1 MKRNIFVF
9 VFIVFLLKINSQE
22 NKVVKDTLIVSY
34 ASAPPFIIEN
44 ENQLE
49 GINIW
54 LWKRVAEDL
63 QLPYKIIPMGFAD
76 MLASLKTGEV
86 DVSINPLT
94 ITSDR
99 IKEIGFTR
107 SFFASH
113 STVAVAEKSS
123 FQKIKQFLG
132 AIFHMNFLR
141 GFLLLFII
149 LLFFGFLTWLF
160 ERKHNP
166 EDFRPGQKG
175 IWDGLWWSVVTLST
189 VGYGDKAPKTRWGKI
204 AALGLML
211 SGLLFI
217 SGLTASIAS
226 SLTVNQLTENIESFD
241 EFKERP
247 VGTVRSSSSY
257 DFLRVHFFKK
267 TKQYNNVVSG
277 LEDLK
282 NREIEA
288 FIYDEPILKYRIR
301 KDSTLNDLQIL
312 PMKFD
317 VQFYAFG
324 IKKEHIELQ
333 RKISQRILE
342 IIETTEWEVVLAEYG
357 LTEI

>member
-1 MKRNIFVF
+1 MKRFFFVF
-9 VFIVFLLKINSQE
+9 VYILIFFRLSGQE
-22 NKVVKDTLIVSY
+22 VKDTLIVGY
-34 ASAPPFIIEN
+34 AAAPPFIIEN
-44 ENQLE
+44 EELLE

-63 QLPYKIIPMGFAD
+63 ELPYKIEQMSFAD
-76 MLASLKTGEV
+76 MLEALKAGEI

-99 IKEIGFTR
+99 IKELGFTR

-132 AIFHMNFLR
+132 AIFQMNFLR

-160 ERKHNP
+160 ERRHNP
-166 EDFRPGQKG
+166 DDFRPGQKG
-175 IWDGLWWSVVTLST
+175 IWDGLWWSVVTLTT
-189 VGYGDKAPKTRWGKI
+189 VGYGDKAPKTRWGKV

-211 SGLLFI
+211 SGLLFV

-226 SLTVNQLTENIESFD
+226 SLTVNQLTENVESFD

-257 DFLRVHFFKK
+257 DFLRVHFFKDIN
-267 TKQYNNVVSG
+267 QYNSVIPG
-277 LEDLK
+277 LQDLK
-282 NREIEA
+282 NQEIEA

-301 KDSTLNDLQIL
+301 KDSTLSELQLL
-312 PMKFD
+312 PIKFD

-324 IKKEHIELQ
+324 IKKDSLELQ
-333 RKISQRILE
+333 RRISQRILE

>member
-1 MKRNIFVF
+1 MKRLSLVF
-9 VFIVFLLKINSQE
+9 VCLFSLIKVSSQDL
-22 NKVVKDTLIVSY
+22 KDTLTVAY
-34 ASAPPFIIEN
+34 APAPPFIIEDG
-44 ENQLE
+44 ELLE

-54 LWKRVAEDL
+54 LWRRVAEDL
-63 QLPYKIIPMGFAD
+63 EIPYKIKTMPFSD
-76 MLASLKTGEV
+76 MLGALKAGEV

-123 FQKIKQFLG
+123 FQKIRQFLG
-132 AIFHMNFLR
+132 AFLHMNFLR

-166 EDFRPGQKG
+166 DDFRPGQKG
-175 IWDGLWWSVVTLST
+175 IWDGLWWSVVTLTT
-189 VGYGDKAPKTRWGKI
+189 VGYGDKAPKTRWGKV
-204 AALGLML
+204 AGLGLML
-211 SGLLFI
+211 SGLLFV

-226 SLTVNQLTENIESFD
+226 SLTVNQLTENIENFD
-241 EFKERP
+241 EFKERR
-247 VGTVRSSSSY
+247 VGTVKSSSSY
-257 DFLRVHFFKK
+257 DFLRVHFFKEIN
-267 TKQYNNVVSG
+267 QYPSVIPG

-282 NREIEA
+282 NQKIEA

-301 KDSTLNDLQIL
+301 KDSTLNELQLL
-312 PMKFD
+312 PIKFD

-324 IKKEHIELQ
+324 IKKDSLDLQ
-333 RKISQRILE
+333 KRISQRILE

>member
-1 MKRNIFVF
+1 MKRFFLVF
-9 VFIVFLLKINSQE
+9 VYILVFFRLSAQE
-22 NKVVKDTLIVSY
+22 AKDTLIVGY
-34 ASAPPFIIEN
+34 AAAPPFIIEN
-44 ENQLE
+44 EELLE

-54 LWKRVAEDL
+54 LWKKVAEDL
-63 QLPYKIIPMGFAD
+63 QLPYRIEQMAFAD
-76 MLASLKTGEV
+76 MLAALKAGKI

-99 IKEIGFTR
+99 IKEMGFTR

-123 FQKIKQFLG
+123 FQKIRQFLG
-132 AIFHMNFLR
+132 AIFQMNFLR

-160 ERKHNP
+160 ERRHNP
-166 EDFRPGQKG
+166 DDFRPGQKG
-175 IWDGLWWSVVTLST
+175 IWDGLWWSVVTLTT
-189 VGYGDKAPKTRWGKI
+189 VGYGDKAPKTRWGKV

-211 SGLLFI
+211 SGLLFV

-226 SLTVNQLTENIESFD
+226 SLTVNQLTESVESFD

-257 DFLRVHFFKK
+257 DFLRVHFFKDIN
-267 TKQYNNVVSG
+267 QYNSVIPG
-277 LEDLK
+277 LQDLK
-282 NREIEA
+282 NQKIEA
-288 FIYDEPILKYRIR
+288 FIYDEPILKYRIK
-301 KDSTLNDLQIL
+301 KDSTLSKLQLL
-312 PMKFD
+312 PIKFD

-324 IKKEHIELQ
+324 IKKDSLELQ

>member
-1 MKRNIFVF
+1 MKRLLL
-9 VFIVFLLKINSQE
+9 VFIFIANFSQIFGQE
-22 NKVVKDTLIVSY
+22 QEPKDTLIVGY
-34 ASAPPFIIEN
+34 ATAPPFIIEN
-44 ENQLE
+44 EELLE

-63 QLPYKIIPMGFAD
+63 ELPYKIKRMEFAD
-76 MLASLKTGEV
+76 MLTALKTGEI

-113 STVAVAEKSS
+113 STVAVSEKSS
-123 FQKIKQFLG
+123 FQKVKQFLSS
-132 AIFHMNFLR
+132 IFQMNFLR

-166 EDFRPGQKG
+166 NDFRPGQKG
-175 IWDGLWWSVVTLST
+175 IWDGLWWSVVTLTT
-189 VGYGDKAPKTRWGKI
+189 VGYGDKAPKTRWGKV

-211 SGLLFI
+211 SGLLFV

-226 SLTVNQLTENIESFD
+226 SLTVNQLTESVDSFD
-241 EFKERP
+241 EFKNRP
-247 VGTVRSSSSY
+247 VGTVKNSSSY
-257 DFLRVHFFKK
+257 DFLRVHFFKDIN
-267 TKQYNNVVSG
+267 QYNSVIPG
-277 LEDLK
+277 LRDLK
-282 NREIEA
+282 NQKIEA

-312 PMKFD
+312 PIKFD

-324 IKKEHIELQ
+324 IRKDSMGLQ
-333 RKISQRILE
+333 REISQRILE
-342 IIETTEWEVVLAEYG
+342 VIETTEWEVVLAEYG

>member
-1 MKRNIFVF
+1 MKRFFFVF
-9 VFIVFLLKINSQE
+9 ALFLFCFKISAQAPT
-22 NKVVKDTLIVSY
+22 DTLIVGY
-34 ASAPPFIIEN
+34 APAAPFIIEDD
-44 ENQLE
+44 ELLE

-63 QLPYKIIPMGFAD
+63 ELPYTIKKMAFAD
-76 MLASLKTGEV
+76 MLAALKSGEI

-99 IKEIGFTR
+99 IKELGFTR

-132 AIFHMNFLR
+132 AIFQMNFLR
-141 GFLLLFII
+141 GFLLLFVI

-160 ERKHNP
+160 ERRHNP
-166 EDFRPGQKG
+166 NDFRPGQKG
-175 IWDGLWWSVVTLST
+175 IWDGLWWSVVTLTT

-211 SGLLFI
+211 SGLLFV

-226 SLTVNQLTENIESFD
+226 SLTVNQLTENVESFD

-257 DFLRVHFFKK
+257 DFLRVHFFKDIN
-267 TKQYNNVVSG
+267 QYNSVVPG
-277 LEDLK
+277 LQDLNNQK
-282 NREIEA
+282 IEA

-301 KDSTLNDLQIL
+301 KDSTLAKLQLL
-312 PMKFD
+312 PIKFD

-324 IKKEHIELQ
+324 INKDSLALQ
-333 RKISQRILE
+333 RRISQRILE

>member
-1 MKRNIFVF
+1 MKRFFFVF
-9 VFIVFLLKINSQE
+9 VYILIFFRLSGQE
-22 NKVVKDTLIVSY
+22 VKDTLIVGY
-34 ASAPPFIIEN
+34 AAAPPFIIEN
-44 ENQLE
+44 EELLE

-63 QLPYKIIPMGFAD
+63 ELPYKLEQMSFAD
-76 MLASLKTGEV
+76 MLEALKAGEI

-99 IKEIGFTR
+99 IKELGFTR

-132 AIFHMNFLR
+132 AIFQMNFLR

-160 ERKHNP
+160 ERRHNP
-166 EDFRPGQKG
+166 DDFRPGQKG
-175 IWDGLWWSVVTLST
+175 IWDGLWWSVVTLTT
-189 VGYGDKAPKTRWGKI
+189 VGYGDKAPKTRWGKV

-211 SGLLFI
+211 SGLLFV

-226 SLTVNQLTENIESFD
+226 SLTVNQLTENVESFD

-257 DFLRVHFFKK
+257 DFLRVHFFKDIN
-267 TKQYNNVVSG
+267 QYNSVIPG
-277 LEDLK
+277 LQDLK
-282 NREIEA
+282 NQKIEA

-301 KDSTLNDLQIL
+301 KDSTLSELQLL
-312 PMKFD
+312 PIKFD

-324 IKKEHIELQ
+324 IKKDSLELQ
-333 RKISQRILE
+333 RRISQRILE